1 LRSLCF
7 FTLRVCIAPLTVAVE
22 KNREKVTAAVR
33 RMLTNRMNFLQIS
46 VSHDLVNDTVMI
58 PADVWTDLE
67 KKRRNSA
74 LEPLWI
80 RLDLQGVAV
89 VGRAV
94 PATPSDRLGAD
105 MCRMPVWMGQLF
117 GVDDAECASD
127 IWISVEIVVPPVAGR
142 IVLRARRESDVL
154 AMDDPVSSLTAALM
168 GTANGKGWSCLN
180 AGAEL
185 PLACGTFDV
194 MEVWSIDETQVETVS
209 LIDTD
214 VAVEFVPAADHMPP
228 APVPS
233 PVPAPSPSPTP
244 SPAMLYPTNQKY
256 AGHPKGFIPF
266 SGVGRRLRD

>member
-1 LRSLCF
+1 
-7 FTLRVCIAPLTVAVE
+7 
-22 KNREKVTAAVR
+22 
-33 RMLTNRMNFLQIS
+33 MLTNRMNFLQIS